1 MHGTVRLNVWEEQY
15 RLCSRV
21 FGGPFQ
27 GSQLSNDPPVGY
39 LISRKTKTYN
49 YFWERSK
56 KCGYSSISFQGVHIT
71 FGYRVSYADRD
82 SNSCCKVETF
92 PSQIRISQNLN
103 TYFYGKSEI
112 NCNKL
117 LSVCNR
123 IILYLLQSCTQ
134 SPKQPGQR
142 QDKHRD
148 FTSVN
153 TMFLRVFFPPFLPL
167 CRSLVHRMI
176 NASHSQCAS
185 IPALIRDGV
194 REVKSDAS
202 LL

>member
-1 MHGTVRLNVWEEQY
+1 MWFWLLLKVSEVRPQCMAQWGSTYGKSSIGCEAW
-15 RLCSRV
+15 V

-56 KCGYSSISFQGVHIT
+56 KKCGYSSISFQSVHIT

-92 PSQIRISQNLN
+92 PSQIRIGQNLN
-103 TYFYGKSEI
+103 TYFYCKSEI

-123 IILYLLQSCTQ
+123 IILYLLQSCT
-134 SPKQPGQR
+134 
-142 QDKHRD
+142 
-148 FTSVN
+148 
-153 TMFLRVFFPPFLPL
+153 
-167 CRSLVHRMI
+167 
-176 NASHSQCAS
+176 
-185 IPALIRDGV
+185 
-194 REVKSDAS
+194 
-202 LL
+202 